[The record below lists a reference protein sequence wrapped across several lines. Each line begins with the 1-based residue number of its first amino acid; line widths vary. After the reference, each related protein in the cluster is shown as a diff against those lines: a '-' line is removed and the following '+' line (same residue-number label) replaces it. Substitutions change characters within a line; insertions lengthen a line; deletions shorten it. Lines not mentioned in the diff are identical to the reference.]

1 MSNVIIHKF
10 SDRSCFNLGSVH
22 TGFHLGKTFTA
33 TRLPGIYQLAQQ
45 NRTRNVFLAHF
56 RLKQVLSW

>member
-1 MSNVIIHKF
+1 MSTKIYMSNVIIHKF

-22 TGFHLGKTFTA
+22 IGFHLGKTFTA

-45 NRTRNVFLAHF
+45 NRTRNIF
-56 RLKQVLSW
+56 